1 MRSNLLFIPTSS
13 LTTSRRS
20 GPRSTLRINYCYL
33 SNRSSHDIRAMEP
46 RCSRYPKVRRV
57 TATKSGIQV
66 TVASLM
72 IVSSVFHEAESS
84 IQPQSLGRVC
94 DPVGIAEGPTAIDAA
109 KQRRHLGFRLRLV
122 DKLQPTV

>member
-1 MRSNLLFIPTSS
+1 MKGDRVGMKGD
-13 LTTSRRS
+13 RV
-20 GPRSTLRINYCYL
+20 GMKGD
-33 SNRSSHDIRAMEP
+33 SHQIW
-46 RCSRYPKVRRV
+46 
-57 TATKSGIQV
+57 GIQV

-109 KQRRHLGFRLRLV
+109 PHRLHSLPFAV
-122 DKLQPTV
+122 G